1 VNILHIEPKQIPSSA
16 KEKLATLGSVDY
28 LWCDNQED
36 LRQALKLK
44 SYNAVFVRLGLAF
57 HAEEFSLCPDLR
69 AVITPTTGLDH
80 IDLKLAEKRGVEV
93 LSLRGEIEVL
103 EKISSTAE
111 LTWTLLLALV
121 RKLPFA
127 FNSVVDGHWNK
138 WPFEGEELIEKTL
151 GIVGCGRLGRMVAR
165 YGIAFGMR
173 VIAYDPDKTARE
185 KAPAGVVFT
194 EFSHLLETSDIVS
207 LHVPLNEKTEGFFGH
222 DCFASMKDSAY
233 FINTARGEL
242 TDEQAL
248 LDALSRNIKGAA
260 VDVVRGD
267 SRWDDG
273 VPENHPLVQYAKNHQ
288 NLIITPHI
296 GGCSSTAT
304 FRSREHVVDM
314 FASFVQG
321 HVRGEKL
328 LKKES
333 IS

>member
-1 VNILHIEPKQIPSSA
+1 MNILHIEPKQIPSSA
-16 KEKLATLGSVDY
+16 KEKLETLGSVDY
-28 LWCDNQED
+28 MWCENQED
-36 LRQALKLK
+36 LRKALRLK
-44 SYNAVFVRLGLAF
+44 SYHAVFVRLGLAF
-57 HAEEFSLCPDLR
+57 HAKEFALCPDLR

-80 IDLKLAEKRGVEV
+80 IDLKLAHKRGVEV
-93 LSLRGEIEVL
+93 LSLRGELEVL

-111 LTWTLLLALV
+111 LTWTLLLSLV

-127 FNSVVDGHWNK
+127 FNSVIDGHWNK

-165 YGIAFGMR
+165 YGLAFGMR
-173 VIAYDPDKTARE
+173 VVAYDPDEIARE
-185 KAPAGVVFT
+185 NAPQGVSFL
-194 EFSHLLETSDIVS
+194 EFSQLLETSDIVS
-207 LHVPLNEKTEGFFGH
+207 LHVPLNEKTEGFFGR
-222 DCFASMKDSAY
+222 DCFAKMKEGAY

-248 LDALSRNIKGAA
+248 LEALTRNIKGAA

-273 VPENHPLVQYAKNHQ
+273 VPENHPLVQYAKKHQ

-314 FASFVQG
+314 FTSFVQRPA
-321 HVRGEKL
+321 RG
-328 LKKES
+328 
-333 IS
+333 